1 MGILEAKMESSL
13 HHLESDLA
21 AKAQAEVYYFTIVV
35 IAIICIARMLWN
47 VHCGGVHFVM

>member
-21 AKAQAEVYYFTIVV
+21 AKAQTEVYCCSIVV
-35 IAIICIARMLWN
+35 IAII
-47 VHCGGVHFVM
+47 